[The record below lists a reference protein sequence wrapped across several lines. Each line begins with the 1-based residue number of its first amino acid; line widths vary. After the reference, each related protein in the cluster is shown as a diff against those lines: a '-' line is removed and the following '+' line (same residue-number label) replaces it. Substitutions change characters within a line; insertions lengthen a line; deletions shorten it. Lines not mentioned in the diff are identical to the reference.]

1 MRPFPQSCSGFPYAP
16 TLVPFVRFV
25 RFVATPFLEMPF
37 RGSMRHLRKSEILK
51 QGAPL
56 SHPKSATT

>member
-1 MRPFPQSCSGFPYAP
+1 MPPFPQSCSGFPYAP
-16 TLVPFVRFV
+16 TLVPFVH
-25 RFVATPFLEMPF
+25 FVATPFLEMPF
-37 RGSMRHLRKSEILK
+37 RGSMRHHRKSEILK

>member
-1 MRPFPQSCSGFPYAP
+1 
-16 TLVPFVRFV
+16 VH
-25 RFVATPFLEMPF
+25 FVATPFLEMPF
-37 RGSMRHLRKSEILK
+37 RGSMRHHRKSEILK

>member
-1 MRPFPQSCSGFPYAP
+1 MRPLQQSCSRFPYAP
-16 TLVPFVRFV
+16 TLMHFVPFVH
-25 RFVATPFLEMPF
+25 FVAIPFLEMPF